1 MKKLIF
7 IGVVISMSSF
17 GLVYSTLTG
26 NQRIL
31 DITVHHASD
40 HKLTLVE
47 NMQRWLDIHKEV
59 QSMAKKR
66 PGITISAKY
75 NKLVVINSSMKFAK
89 QFLKM
94 LNHEQVDS
102 LKITEWDGEAWK

>member
-17 GLVYSTLTG
+17 GLIYSTLTG
-26 NQRIL
+26 NQRIF
-31 DITVHHASD
+31 DIIVHHVCD
-40 HKLTLVE
+40 HKLTLIE
-47 NMQRWLDIHKEV
+47 NLQRWSNIHKEV

-66 PGITISAKY
+66 PGITINAKY
-75 NKLVVINSSMKFAK
+75 NKLVIMNSSMKFTK
-89 QFLKM
+89 QFLNM
-94 LNHEQVDS
+94 LNHDQIDS